1 MFSCSESAQLG
12 RINMNIFMTTIFVNI
27 TDIMILRKRY
37 KLEEKRKKK
46 TEMKIARKMTW

>member
-1 MFSCSESAQLG
+1 MFSCSESVQLG

-37 KLEEKRKKK
+37 KLGEKRK
-46 TEMKIARKMTW
+46 